1 VFPHSDCGTF
11 RTCNDQHVHSR
22 ALRSGMF
29 IARFKGVVLCKD
41 RRQLRG
47 AQGAKAVV

>member
-1 VFPHSDCGTF
+1 
-11 RTCNDQHVHSR
+11 
-22 ALRSGMF
+22 MF